1 MYAAVSEVDLLEIV
15 QVPVSEH
22 VLVDPEEVVKGEIE
36 HLGASVQGRD
46 LGEGGVEALHRL
58 LAALPLT
65 DAVLGTVAISR
76 GFLKNKSAF
85 RIKSTFDTL

>member
-46 LGEGGVEALHRL
+46 LGERGVEAFHRL
-58 LAALPLT
+58 LATLPLT
-65 DAVLGTVAISR
+65 DAALGAVAI
-76 GFLKNKSAF
+76 GGGVLENNTNVYYA
-85 RIKSTFDTL
+85 

>member
-1 MYAAVSEVDLLEIV
+1 MGYVVPEGVC
-15 QVPVSEH
+15 QPVSAEVEDLR
-22 VLVDPEEVVKGEIE
+22 VLAHGGDG
-36 HLGASVQGRD
+36 D
-46 LGEGGVEALHRL
+46 EGGVDALHRL

-85 RIKSTFDTL
+85 RIKST

>member
-1 MYAAVSEVDLLEIV
+1 MDAAMSQVDLLEVV
-15 QVPVSEH
+15 QVPVPEN
-22 VLVDPEEVVKGEIE
+22 VLVDAEKVVVGEVED
-36 HLGASVQGRD
+36 LGGVVQGRD

-85 RIKSTFDTL
+85 RIKST